1 MNTLFANIILIFHLL
16 FILFVVGGL
25 PVIWVGAWL
34 GLSFVRNIWF
44 RITHL
49 AAILFVAGSSYLG
62 IVCPLTIW
70 EDRLRQLETNES
82 FIQRWLHRIVF
93 YDVPEG
99 ILTMVYIMFALLV
112 AATFKLVPPNRHNS
126 RI

>member
-1 MNTLFANIILIFHLL
+1 MNTLLANTILIFHLL

-25 PVIWVGAWL
+25 PMIWVGAWL
-34 GLSFVRNIWF
+34 GVRFVRNIWF

-49 AAILFVAGSSYLG
+49 AAILFVIGESFLG
-62 IVCPLTIW
+62 ISCPLTIL

-82 FIQRWLHRIVF
+82 FIKRWLHRIIF
-93 YDVPEG
+93 YDFPES
-99 ILTMVYIMFALLV
+99 ILTMVYIIFALLV
-112 AATFKLVPPNRHNS
+112 AATFILVPPNRHNS

>member
-1 MNTLFANIILIFHLL
+1 MNTLLANTILIFHLL

-34 GLSFVRNIWF
+34 RLSFVRNIWF

-49 AAILFVAGSSYLG
+49 AAILFVVGESFLG
-62 IVCPLTIW
+62 IVCPLTTW
-70 EDRLRQLETNES
+70 EDSLRQLETNES
-82 FIQRWLHRIVF
+82 FIKRWLHRILF

-112 AATFKLVPPNRHNS
+112 AATFILVPPNRHTP

>member
-1 MNTLFANIILIFHLL
+1 MNTLLANIILIFHLL

-112 AATFKLVPPNRHNS
+112 AATFVLVPPYRHGP